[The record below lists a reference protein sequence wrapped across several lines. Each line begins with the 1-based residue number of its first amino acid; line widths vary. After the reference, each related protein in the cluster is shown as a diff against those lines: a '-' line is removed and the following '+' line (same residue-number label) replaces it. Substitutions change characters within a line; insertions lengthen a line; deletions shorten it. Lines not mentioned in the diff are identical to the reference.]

1 MHARGWSRGLVVTG
15 GGSGMVSHAGLVLV
29 RQLAD
34 RAALTAGLSAALPSP
49 LGSHDRG
56 RSSPRSS
63 PTGSPYWLPVIPC
76 WAAWRLC
83 NDETTYDAPG
93 GWIMPYGLR
102 GV

>member
-1 MHARGWSRGLVVTG
+1 M
-15 GGSGMVSHAGLVLV
+15 LV

-34 RAALTAGLSAALPSP
+34 RAGLTVGLSAALPSP

-56 RSSPRSS
+56 RVFAAVLTYRLAPTGCPSSPAGPPGAS
-63 PTGSPYWLPVIPC
+63 
-76 WAAWRLC
+76 C